1 MNASQASTLRK
12 LHPPLLRPAS
22 SRALPPGPAEA
33 CAERAEPRESS
44 SLSKSLAIT
53 GLGILSAAP
62 GLVRAAD
69 MGQVRITE
77 LPPVSQLLSKSETQ
91 LGDYRLRVEPV
102 DLDLNPR
109 LRDGQLGLRLKGEFL
124 KSELSRSVELQGG
137 WRQTQGL
144 RGTLSGEINTYA
156 QPRANL
162 SLEAFRRWDGS
173 LGKDMQ
179 AMFEVSMGN
188 FYDGV
193 HRANSF
199 GVQARQELKGGSF
212 EWAGHPL
219 SWHLEGRQSLHYH
232 VQGELEEKPSNWRYS
247 FLAGVRRDFPIT
259 VFGKPAVLS
268 AIVGPELR
276 GQEHKPLELAPKA
289 KVRVR
294 F

>member
-12 LHPPLLRPAS
+12 LHPPILRPA
-22 SRALPPGPAEA
+22 RTQGAQAGLTET
-33 CAERAEPRESS
+33 CAERAEPRDSS
-44 SLSKSLAIT
+44 SLGKSLAIT

-69 MGQVRITE
+69 IGQVQIAE
-77 LPPVSQLLSKSETQ
+77 LPPVSKLLSKSETQ

-109 LRDGQLGLRLKGEFL
+109 LRGGQLGLRLKGEFL

-156 QPRANL
+156 EPRANL

-179 AMFEVSMGN
+179 AMFEFSLGN

-193 HRANSF
+193 YRANSF

-212 EWAGHPL
+212 EWAGQPL

-232 VQGELEEKPSNWRYS
+232 VQGDLEEKPSNWRYS

-276 GQEHKPLELAPKA
+276 GQEHKPLEVAPKA